1 MNNKVKLPSCVIM
14 AGGRGVRLG
23 AITKNTPKPILK
35 IYNKPYLSYLIQW
48 LSKNGFKKFIFL
60 LSYKHQKI
68 EIFLKEY
75 FADKNLNY
83 KIFIDKK
90 RSGTFAA
97 LKNHLNKMDNF
108 FFYTNADE
116 ISDFNIKKLF
126 IDFKNSKTKIMCG
139 LLKTNKGKYSIDK
152 KNNQIKIIEKSKKNL
167 YKDCGYKF
175 INKSIFYCAK
185 KKYKKLEDFIYL
197 EYLKRNKV
205 SFFLVKKKPLRID
218 TAKDIKITKKY
229 LNNVK

>member
-1 MNNKVKLPSCVIM
+1 MNNKVKLPPWVIM

-97 LKNHLNKMDNF
+97 LKNHLNKPQL
-108 FFYTNADE
+108 
-116 ISDFNIKKLF
+116 IKLF
-126 IDFKNSKTKIMCG
+126 WVAHRLVDLVVKVLIKV
-139 LLKTNKGKYSIDK
+139 NKKQLWQKFLPIICIRNILIKQYLARKGH
-152 KNNQIKIIEKSKKNL
+152 KII
-167 YKDCGYKF
+167 
-175 INKSIFYCAK
+175 
-185 KKYKKLEDFIYL
+185 
-197 EYLKRNKV
+197 
-205 SFFLVKKKPLRID
+205 
-218 TAKDIKITKKY
+218 
-229 LNNVK
+229 